1 MLISMRKRALCR
13 CERLAAIP
21 AGSRLAAA
29 ERGQDRLAPRRAG
42 VRMPGQHVRQKL
54 CARRRVRAQDAHG
67 RARPDGPR
75 RQGVRQDAARRSRHR
90 GQCGRRP
97 PPALPR
103 SGGAAA
109 TRASPHLPCLARMP
123 AVGGDAHRR
132 DNRQDRRGNPGC
144 SAASPARTRRPSR
157 CATPSW
163 RGRSPSP
170 PARTAAA
177 NTGHVPAHNSPQRNA
192 LQDTG
197 VARVGRPSRVGL
209 PAL

>member
-1 MLISMRKRALCR
+1 ML
-13 CERLAAIP
+13 
-21 AGSRLAAA
+21 
-29 ERGQDRLAPRRAG
+29 RG
-42 VRMPGQHVRQKL
+42 
-54 CARRRVRAQDAHG
+54 AQAY
-67 RARPDGPR
+67 ACPDNT
-75 RQGVRQDAARRSRHR
+75 
-90 GQCGRRP
+90 CGRNFAHDDGFGHKTHTGEHAPTALGDRACGKMPRGVADNVGSTAACRP
-97 PPALPR
+97 ARPR

-109 TRASPHLPCLARMP
+109 TRASPHLPCLARLP

-132 DNRQDRRGNPGC
+132 DNRQDRRGNPD
-144 SAASPARTRRPSR
+144 SARTRRPSR

-177 NTGHVPAHNSPQRNA
+177 NTGHVPAHNSSQRNA

-209 PAL
+209 PVL